1 MDSLDRAL
9 IARYGNRRRLL
20 VKLGVPLV
28 WAFERGEVE
37 AVAGEVGESTSAPR
51 VADSP

>member
-9 IARYGNRRRLL
+9 IARHGKRRRLL

-37 AVAGEVGESTSAPR
+37 AAAMEVEKATPAKPI
-51 VADSP
+51 ADSP

>member
-1 MDSLDRAL
+1 MDALDRAL
-9 IARYGNRRRLL
+9 IARHGDRRRLL

-37 AVAGEVGESTSAPR
+37 TAAVEVGEATPTER
-51 VADSP
+51 IDGSP